1 MLVRWAVPPSGSIR
15 STTITSRRP
24 VRHAFG
30 QILAEDALI
39 IFGHQRP
46 FRLIAFVEEA
56 KAEGEADILED
67 QRILRPTYHR
77 ARRHDGRARSEERRV
92 GKECVGTCRSRWAPY
107 H

>member
-77 ARRHDGRARSEERRV
+77 ARRHDGRDVAVDEALEIGRASGRARV
-92 GKECVGTCRSRWAPY
+92 CQYV
-107 H
+107 